1 MFWQKNF
8 VTFPLREARCSA
20 VFPLLVAAL
29 TCAPLDN
36 KPATTDAWPSFADK

>member
-1 MFWQKNF
+1 MDYLTKHYLI
-8 VTFPLREARCSA
+8 TFPLREARCKA

-36 KPATTDAWPSFADK
+36 KPATTDA